1 MAERERP
8 GTKQR
13 IKMPRIS
20 LVSWHG
26 ERDLWNRGYTHV
38 AGIDEAG
45 RGALAG
51 PVVAAAVI
59 FPPGVTIANVD
70 DSKRLTPAQRDE
82 LFQTILRLAMGVGV
96 GYVDASVIDRVNIR
110 QGTLLAMQAAVQ
122 DLAYRPDFLLID
134 GRDGVPANQPQ
145 RMVVRGD
152 QTVGSIAAASIVA
165 KVSRDR
171 YMESLDDQFQG
182 YGLAQH
188 KGYGTVTHLRAIQQ
202 LGPTMIHRIT
212 FRGVVQTASRY
223 D

>member
-1 MAERERP
+1 
-8 GTKQR
+8 
-13 IKMPRIS
+13 MPHVS
-20 LVSWHG
+20 LVSWHD
-26 ERDLWNRGYTHV
+26 EQELWNQGYTRV

-59 FPPGVTIANVD
+59 FPPGVTVANVD
-70 DSKRLTPAQRDE
+70 DSKRLTAVERDE
-82 LFQTILRLAMGVGV
+82 LFQTILRVAMAVGLGCV
-96 GYVDASVIDRVNIR
+96 AASVIDRVNIR

-122 DLAYRPDFLLID
+122 DLPCQPEFLLID
-134 GRDGVPANQPQ
+134 GRDSVPAPQPQ
-145 RMVVRGD
+145 RLVVRGD

-171 YMESLDDQFQG
+171 YMESLESQFQG

-188 KGYGTVTHLRAIQQ
+188 KGYGTVAHLRAIQQ
-202 LGPTMIHRIT
+202 LGPTVMHRVT